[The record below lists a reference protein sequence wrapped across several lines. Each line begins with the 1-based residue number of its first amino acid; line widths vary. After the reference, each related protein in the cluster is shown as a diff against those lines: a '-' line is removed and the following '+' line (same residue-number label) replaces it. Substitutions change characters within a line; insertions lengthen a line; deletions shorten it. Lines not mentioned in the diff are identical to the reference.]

1 MGEVVEIYPPF
12 MPSAPQCAECGEAHA
27 ELGVLCRTC
36 RTSQRPVTAIFVQGT
51 IASAIAD
58 LRREQNQNAPLSGPV
73 AAALDKLRRLYDAA
87 EPLLDIS
94 GRGYVDEIEGE
105 HWAHPDPRVSLG
117 PFPNEE
123 AGQSALTAYWDAQA
137 KPVVR

>member
-94 GRGYVDEIEGE
+94 GRGYVECIGGE
-105 HWAHPDPRVSLG
+105 LWAYPEDGVRIG

-123 AGQSALTAYWDAQA
+123 TAQDAITAYHDEKA
-137 KPVVR
+137 KQVVR